1 MAAMCLEMTGL
12 SASWSDKGVGELEE
26 KMAFYK
32 VQQWLSRKEKF
43 QSILLLKER
52 KARQN
57 LAVRYV
63 WQQPAE
69 LVAQRFFW
77 SSLSSAV
84 SCLTRCHQ
92 DFRDGKD

>member
-1 MAAMCLEMTGL
+1 MAATCLEMTGL
-12 SASWSDKGVGELEE
+12 SASWSDKGVGELKE
-26 KMAFYK
+26 KIVFCK
-32 VQQWLSRKEKF
+32 FQQWLSRREKF
-43 QSILLLKER
+43 QSVLLLKER

-57 LAVRYV
+57 LALRYI

-69 LVAQRFFW
+69 LVARSFFW